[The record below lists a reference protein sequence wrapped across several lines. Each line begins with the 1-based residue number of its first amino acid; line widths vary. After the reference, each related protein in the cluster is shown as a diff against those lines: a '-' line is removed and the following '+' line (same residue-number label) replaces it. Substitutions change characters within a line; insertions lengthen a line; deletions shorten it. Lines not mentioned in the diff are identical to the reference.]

1 MEASETDM
9 KSLIELGPKSGFN
22 EEHLKII
29 IYNTLC
35 SLKFLHSCN
44 VVHRDIKP
52 ANILIN
58 KNCQVMICD
67 FGLARTMPES
77 SIGKGS
83 GNTKRVRDSILKQQ
97 LNVDCNTE
105 KLKKII
111 SSKLEMAKKQG
122 KPLKRSM
129 SSHVGGRWYR
139 APEISLLENKYDSAS
154 DIWSFGCCFF
164 ELMKVIDQAHTGQ
177 LLD

>member
-1 MEASETDM
+1 MQLQDSLQSYSPELIDLLLPEMELKTGSVQSIFIVMEASETDL

-29 IYNTLC
+29 IYNSLC

-44 VVHRDIKP
+44 VIHRDIKP

-83 GNTKRVRDSILKQQ
+83 GNTKRVRDSIIKQQ
-97 LNVDCNTE
+97 LKSDC
-105 KLKKII
+105 
-111 SSKLEMAKKQG
+111 S
-122 KPLKRSM
+122 
-129 SSHVGGRWYR
+129 
-139 APEISLLENKYDSAS
+139 
-154 DIWSFGCCFF
+154 
-164 ELMKVIDQAHTGQ
+164 
-177 LLD
+177 

>member
-1 MEASETDM
+1 MRGLKEMQMGESMQCFSPELIDLLLPEDELKTGDVKNIFIVMEASETDM

-22 EEHLKII
+22 EEHLRII

-35 SLKFLHSCN
+35 SLKYLHSCN
-44 VVHRDIKP
+44 IVHRDIKP

-83 GNTKRVRDSILKQQ
+83 GNTKRVRDSIIKQ
-97 LNVDCNTE
+97 
-105 KLKKII
+105 
-111 SSKLEMAKKQG
+111 
-122 KPLKRSM
+122 
-129 SSHVGGRWYR
+129 
-139 APEISLLENKYDSAS
+139 
-154 DIWSFGCCFF
+154 
-164 ELMKVIDQAHTGQ
+164 
-177 LLD
+177 

>member
-1 MEASETDM
+1 MRGLKEMQLQDSLQSYSPELIDLLLPEMELKTGSVQSIFIVMEASETDL

-29 IYNTLC
+29 IYNSLC

-44 VVHRDIKP
+44 VIHRDIKP

-83 GNTKRVRDSILKQQ
+83 GNTKRVRDSIIKQQ
-97 LNVDCNTE
+97 LKSDC
-105 KLKKII
+105 
-111 SSKLEMAKKQG
+111 S
-122 KPLKRSM
+122 
-129 SSHVGGRWYR
+129 
-139 APEISLLENKYDSAS
+139 
-154 DIWSFGCCFF
+154 
-164 ELMKVIDQAHTGQ
+164 
-177 LLD
+177 

>member
-9 KSLIELGPKSGFN
+9 KSLIELGPISGFN

-83 GNTKRVRDSILKQQ
+83 GNTKRVRDSIIKQSLKE
-97 LNVDCNTE
+97 DCSRE

-111 SSKLEMAKKQG
+111 SNKLEA
-122 KPLKRSM
+122 
-129 SSHVGGRWYR
+129 
-139 APEISLLENKYDSAS
+139 
-154 DIWSFGCCFF
+154 
-164 ELMKVIDQAHTGQ
+164 
-177 LLD
+177 